1 MLKRR
6 NGIVWRNIE
15 QDTLKLDIEF
25 SFSNSGEKLNSYADL
40 TIEHI
45 EKIIEAT
52 GTEGKQAFLPGRY
65 SN

>member
-25 SFSNSGEKLNSYADL
+25 SFSNSGEKLNSYADFK
-40 TIEHI
+40 IEQV

-52 GTEGKQAFLPGRY
+52 GTEGKQAFLPGKY
-65 SN
+65 K